1 MPRHS
6 EGVATMDLRS
16 MFDVCLA
23 EGHNFMCDKAL
34 SKNEQC
40 ESANGS
46 MQHSKN
52 FSPINLHYAPKCPT
66 ATTTLAALPLPPPV
80 LPNTSRSRAAEN
92 KNIECTNCGTKI
104 TSAWRRTADGKNE
117 CNACNLFFRRNG
129 YKRPASMR
137 RDSIPRRFRL
147 SRCNWCAM
155 EAENN
160 SRDFEQYQKLAR
172 PPQVFLL
179 PKPHCST
186 QTPMTMS
193 CPAERTVFSATN
205 EEQQTS
211 PSQVNDQHSS
221 IRHSHSAF
229 LGADVSGSQVVAAT
243 SSPTVNAV
251 ENEAVK
257 EEFSQADQNTGD
269 HRKELHHRFIEYP
282 ARLQLEERSIISKN
296 HFEDQS
302 SEPLAIMKEEFP
314 GSSFLNC
321 SPAVYKSSLELD
333 SASSSASATALNE
346 TFGLFQDD
354 SDEEHDETAPVSP
367 SL

>member
-1 MPRHS
+1 
-6 EGVATMDLRS
+6 
-16 MFDVCLA
+16 
-23 EGHNFMCDKAL
+23 
-34 SKNEQC
+34 
-40 ESANGS
+40 
-46 MQHSKN
+46 
-52 FSPINLHYAPKCPT
+52 
-66 ATTTLAALPLPPPV
+66 
-80 LPNTSRSRAAEN
+80 
-92 KNIECTNCGTKI
+92 
-104 TSAWRRTADGKNE
+104 
-117 CNACNLFFRRNG
+117 
-129 YKRPASMR
+129 MR

-147 SRCNWCAM
+147 SRCNWCVM

-160 SRDFEQYQKLAR
+160 SREFEQYQKLGSPRLNSRSSSNSAIPQNNTVQTSATNQSQSSGLRNFFVPSYFSLAR

-179 PKPHCST
+179 PKPHYST

-211 PSQVNDQHSS
+211 PSQVNDQHNS

-229 LGADVSGSQVVAAT
+229 IGADVSGNQVVAAT
-243 SSPTVNAV
+243 SSPIVNAV

-282 ARLQLEERSIISKN
+282 ARLQLQERSIISNN